1 MNLDDEFS
9 LITKALTARKVPLTI
24 AIIWLIFTA
33 IRLCLRTVYKKGLL
47 EIDHIVIYNFN
58 DFLFAGLLNRSS

>member
-24 AIIWLIFTA
+24 AIIWLTFTA

-47 EIDHIVIYNFN
+47 EIDHIVIISMIFY
-58 DFLFAGLLNRSS
+58 LLVC